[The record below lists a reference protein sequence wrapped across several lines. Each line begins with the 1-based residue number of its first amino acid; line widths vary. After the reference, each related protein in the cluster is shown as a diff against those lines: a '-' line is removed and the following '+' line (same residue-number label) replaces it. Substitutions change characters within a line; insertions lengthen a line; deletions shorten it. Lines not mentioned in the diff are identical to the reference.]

1 MQDIKRNRRKMGNN
15 SPVSTVNNTDIEETF
30 EDPFFEDDMERGFK
44 HKKHNKCDPC
54 HDHHDN
60 CDCDPCHD
68 HDDNCKCH
76 DHHDNCECHDRDDNC
91 GCHDNFDC
99 DCDQCELKS
108 NECFKNNCGPECCR
122 PIRPKDFSPQN
133 SIPIAIDTNRVF
145 DTMRFQ
151 EFTDAT
157 GPNGEP
163 LVFKTEVVEVNGHVP
178 HGGPVSVTIEKI
190 CVSFDEII
198 INPGMTTLENF
209 DLTPVESIPGRN
221 CETIFDSDVCP
232 DQINRECCRRGLG
245 TTVAFKERG
254 LSVEVHDLVL
264 ELRGKCGCTTF
275 TALAFPAVC
284 ENGCKRKVPFV
295 QFNFN
300 TLSAPICCP
309 SDGRAFQ
316 LRQQFN
322 THLTV
327 DCIGKSILKF
337 DDRDDCEFDLIIPND
352 IDLILC
358 LEETVSTLITEQIVV
373 LGSRNPLE
381 PRLVD
386 TFAKVCD
393 FDQCK
398 PRN

>member
-1 MQDIKRNRRKMGNN
+1 MQDTKKNRRRMGNN
-15 SPVSTVNNTDIEETF
+15 SQVSTVNDTNVEETF
-30 EDPFFEDDMERGFK
+30 EDSLFEDDNMERGFK
-44 HKKHNKCDPC
+44 HKKHDKCDPC
-54 HDHHDN
+54 NDHHDN
-60 CDCDPCHD
+60 CDCDPC
-68 HDDNCKCH
+68 N
-76 DHHDNCECHDRDDNC
+76 DRDENCGCHNHNDNC
-91 GCHDNFDC
+91 GCHDHCHC
-99 DCDQCELKS
+99 DCDPCELKS
-108 NECFKNNCGPECCR
+108 DECFKNNCGPECCR
-122 PIRPKDFSPQN
+122 PIRPNNLSPQN
-133 SIPIAIDTNRVF
+133 SVPIAIETNRVF

-151 EFTDAT
+151 VFTDAT

-163 LVFKTEVVEVNGHVP
+163 LVFKTEVVEVNGRIP

-190 CVSFDEII
+190 CVNFDEII
-198 INPGMTTLENF
+198 IDPGMTTLEDF
-209 DLTPVESIPGRN
+209 ELTPLDPEPGRN
-221 CETIFDSDVCP
+221 CETIFESAVCSDH
-232 DQINRECCRRGLG
+232 INRECCDRGLG

-254 LSVEVHDLVL
+254 LNVEVHDLVL

-284 ENGCKRKVPFV
+284 ESRCLRKVPFV

-300 TLSAPICCP
+300 TLSAPICLP
-309 SDGRAFQ
+309 SDGRPTI
-316 LRQQFN
+316 LRQKFN

-337 DDRDDCEFDLIIPND
+337 EEKDDCDCFFDLIIPND

-358 LEETVSTLITEQIVV
+358 LEETVSTLISEQIIV

-393 FDQCK
+393 FDQCG
-398 PRN
+398 PSNR